1 MIIQI
6 KNRILIW
13 IIKIKKIIVLIQNTN
28 MNTFMMKK
36 EKLLERKE
44 KMILI

>member
-6 KNRILIW
+6 KSKKIIW
-13 IIKIKKIIVLIQNTN
+13 KIKIKKVLIQIIN

>member
-13 IIKIKKIIVLIQNTN
+13 IIKIKKVLIQNTN

>member
-6 KNRILIW
+6 KNKKIIW
-13 IIKIKKIIVLIQNTN
+13 KIKIKKVLIQIIN